1 MKKIKTIKGIAL
13 ELCRRE
19 AGKKQVDVAQ
29 MTEIVAHLSDMII
42 EMEFE
47 MRTLSDIL
55 LKNGTSRKLRRDK
68 GKVRK

>member
-29 MTEIVAHLSDMII
+29 MTEIVAHLSDMMV

-68 GKVRK
+68 GKVKK